1 VRLAGRAGLPI
12 RIGVGCL
19 IGRTLRRG
27 LGRGGGG
34 GGLGRGGIVSDGGVY
49 YPAVSDR

>member
-34 GGLGRGGIVSDGGVY
+34 GFGRGGIVSDRGVTPLY
-49 YPAVSDR
+49 LIDR